1 MHIRECTNLCARIG
15 QGRVDQIAFHQAG
28 EYTPST
34 KRVRSVDNPH
44 HTLLVWDRYGDKPWV
59 VDILEGIASMEY
71 GPNATLSPTRLY
83 AVLKSAPVISSELL
97 CLVMDISDRQARRYM
112 AGVKLAIFHI
122 SRYLAANY

>member
-59 VDILEGIASMEY
+59 VDIVEGICQLDY
-71 GPNATLSPTRLY
+71 GNGNGLAPTRLY